1 MREPSYDAVHDLI
14 RPARRKA
21 LAAVPPAALL
31 DLDIGDLDLPADAAR
46 QLLDLGV
53 QRVRD
58 LSAIDLSALK
68 LSPAILDELR
78 CLLLYPK
85 HDPGPPCAWE
95 RLFERAP
102 LAAYAGYPGTPF
114 HTRFGPVFYRGRL
127 DGSAKVL
134 VVGQDPAT
142 DEILAGRA
150 FVGDAGQH
158 AQDFLRKIGITSSY
172 LMVNTVLYG
181 IQSANLT
188 DAVVTDPALA
198 TYRNQLLERAK
209 ATNPGLTLVLPFGA
223 RAQTAVANWSGA
235 SGLHVVDHLYHP
247 SAQTGLAANWNQHL
261 GEAATNVTPDV
272 PQDLSPY
279 STSGPLPTTDVPRR
293 DLPFGIPPFLG
304 TGGVTHS
311 ARGTGAAFESQ
322 IVLTAP

>member
-1 MREPSYDAVHDLI
+1 MRQPSFEALHDLV
-14 RPARRKA
+14 RPARRKE
-21 LAAVPPAALL
+21 LTAVPPAALL
-31 DLDIGDLDLPADAAR
+31 DLDIHDLELPAGTAK
-46 QLLDLGV
+46 QLRDLGV

-58 LSAIDLSALK
+58 LRLVDLKLVT
-68 LSPAILDELR
+68 LSPAVIDELI
-78 CLLLYPK
+78 CLLYYPK
-85 HDPGPPCAWE
+85 HDPGPPCGWE

-102 LAAYAGYPGTPF
+102 LAAYTGYPGTPF

-127 DGSAKVL
+127 DGTAKVL
-134 VVGQDPAT
+134 AVGQDPAT

-181 IQSANLT
+181 IQTANLT

-198 TYRNQLLERAK
+198 TYRNHLLDYAK
-209 ATNPGLTLVLPFGA
+209 STNPGLTLVLAFGS
-223 RAQTAVANWSGA
+223 RAQTAVANWPGA
-235 SGLHVVDHLYHP
+235 SGLYVVNLYHP
-247 SAQTGLAANWNQHL
+247 SAQTGLAANWNTHL
-261 GEAATNVTPDV
+261 PDAAAHVTPDAA
-272 PQDLSPY
+272 QDLSPY
-279 STSGPLPTTDVPRR
+279 STSAPLPATDVPRH

-311 ARGTGAAFESQ
+311 ARATGAFETQ